1 MAEKKSEKLE
11 FIEERT
17 VRTGAGLNDSVVLP
31 EIDAQMREEFPDEA
45 ETALVGTVFAGQF
58 EVAEIIGKGGMSV
71 VYRAKDQLLRQE
83 VAIKTLHTNLSYDQN
98 SYRRF
103 QQEAATA
110 LSLDHQNIVRVR
122 TFGIQNALP
131 YMVMDL
137 LEGKSLS
144 DLIKGK
150 AERIPIP
157 VVLHIFSQTCSGLNH
172 AHAKGIVHRDIKPSN
187 VMLVDYESDPYF
199 VKVLDFG
206 IAKLLPQDGE
216 IASRLTQTGEIF
228 GSPLYMCPEQWSG
241 KAVDAR
247 SDIYSLGCV
256 LYEALNG
263 KPPHYSPNVFD
274 TMHQHLMEIPAP
286 LDIPGCDP
294 ALLERLET
302 VTFKALEKNPDK
314 RYQTMGDF
322 KRDLDSIAADLAA
335 GKLGRSLSAGISR
348 TGRSLRRAAVKVSPW
363 TIALTVCGAM
373 CIMLLAS
380 LAWVDVGWFLKE
392 SDSMP
397 AELHWTPSLS
407 KLIDRLNHPVADTE
421 QAKNILGNSRLTIE
435 IRTMQNSYTQD
446 ELEAWK
452 KRSLVALNSGSI
464 EELVESRDGVLK
476 CTESL
481 EQGMSPPT
489 ADAEVEFAEAL
500 IIEGTGYE
508 RGERGRDALRPS
520 IPKAAGLLE
529 DVKQYSDAC
538 EFYSGNYAKLLLG
551 DIFYT
556 KAQRFENEIHK
567 LYFADKKPQN
577 TSMPEDTHGRLEHLF
592 QQVDNNIREAQHL
605 YASIENLKVF
615 NTRNKEVPFVRG
627 VVQAKIA
634 DTYRWKAINSRLHK
648 PGAPSKEAKEAVQ
661 KALKHY
667 ANALTLFKEEGDKED
682 AAKASY
688 YLGYLAQM
696 DDDYN
701 GARMAYAGSINELD
715 TIMKANPDDRQL
727 ILSDYARVLWKG
739 WDFIKAME
747 IRDQAFKTSAPQTR
761 KI

>member
-1 MAEKKSEKLE
+1 MAEKKSEKSE

-31 EIDAQMREEFPDEA
+31 EIDAHMSGEFSDEA
-45 ETALVGTVFAGQF
+45 EMALLGSVFAGQF
-58 EVAEIIGKGGMSV
+58 EVEAIIGKGGMSV

-144 DLIKGK
+144 DYIKGK
-150 AERIPIP
+150 ADRLPIP
-157 VVLHIFSQTCSGLNH
+157 VALHIFSQTCSGLNH
-172 AHAKGIVHRDIKPSN
+172 AHGKGIVHRDIKPSN
-187 VMLVDYESDPYF
+187 IMLVDYESDPYF

-294 ALLERLET
+294 ALLERLEA
-302 VTFKALEKNPDK
+302 VTFKALEKSPEK
-314 RYQTMGDF
+314 RYQSMGEF
-322 KRDLDSIAADLAA
+322 KKDLDSISTDLAA
-335 GKLGRSLSAGISR
+335 GKLGRSLSAGFSR

-363 TIALTVCGAM
+363 TIALSAFGAM
-373 CIMLLAS
+373 CLMLLGS
-380 LAWVDVGWFLKE
+380 FAWIDVGWFLKE

-397 AELHWTPSLS
+397 AELSWTPTLF
-407 KLIDRLNHPVADTE
+407 KLIDRLNHPVQDTE
-421 QAKNILGNSRLTIE
+421 QARNILGNSRLTIE

-500 IIEGTGYE
+500 
-508 RGERGRDALRPS
+508 
-520 IPKAAGLLE
+520 
-529 DVKQYSDAC
+529 
-538 EFYSGNYAKLLLG
+538 
-551 DIFYT
+551 
-556 KAQRFENEIHK
+556 
-567 LYFADKKPQN
+567 
-577 TSMPEDTHGRLEHLF
+577 
-592 QQVDNNIREAQHL
+592 
-605 YASIENLKVF
+605 
-615 NTRNKEVPFVRG
+615 
-627 VVQAKIA
+627 
-634 DTYRWKAINSRLHK
+634 
-648 PGAPSKEAKEAVQ
+648 
-661 KALKHY
+661 
-667 ANALTLFKEEGDKED
+667 
-682 AAKASY
+682 
-688 YLGYLAQM
+688 
-696 DDDYN
+696 
-701 GARMAYAGSINELD
+701 
-715 TIMKANPDDRQL
+715 
-727 ILSDYARVLWKG
+727 
-739 WDFIKAME
+739 
-747 IRDQAFKTSAPQTR
+747 
-761 KI
+761 